1 MSRIHAQVD
10 IEFPHFVR
18 MGTTAG
24 DLERRDSLGG
34 HRQMVAKV
42 FDATVHSGWIV
53 YAWPQLV
60 LSLHLPSIL
69 LLIIR
74 KAYNELAPLELAH
87 HRTSRWRQMQGQWK
101 VMFKY
106 SAILCGCM
114 LSMK

>member
-24 DLERRDSLGG
+24 DLEIRDSLGG

-53 YAWPQLV
+53 YAWPQPV
-60 LSLHLPSIL
+60 LSLHLPSIQSATCLIFLIGKL
-69 LLIIR
+69 LLRSFI
-74 KAYNELAPLELAH
+74 
-87 HRTSRWRQMQGQWK
+87 SRN
-101 VMFKY
+101 
-106 SAILCGCM
+106 LM
-114 LSMK
+114 LLLMHSQSL